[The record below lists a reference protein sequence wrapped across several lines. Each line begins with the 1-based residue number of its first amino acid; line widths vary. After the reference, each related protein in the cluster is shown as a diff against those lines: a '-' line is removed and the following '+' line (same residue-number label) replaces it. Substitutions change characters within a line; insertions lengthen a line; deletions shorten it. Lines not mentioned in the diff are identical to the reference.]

1 VEEWEAEER
10 NMTTIK
16 TLEEQIAE
24 ALAERDALVVHE
36 VEADSEVPS

>member
-1 VEEWEAEER
+1 MGDWRQA
-10 NMTTIK
+10 MTK